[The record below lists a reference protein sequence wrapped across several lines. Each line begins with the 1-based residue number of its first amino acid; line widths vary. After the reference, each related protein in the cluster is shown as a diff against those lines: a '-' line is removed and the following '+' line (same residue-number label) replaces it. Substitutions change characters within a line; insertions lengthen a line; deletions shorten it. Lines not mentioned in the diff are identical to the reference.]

1 MERRGLKNII
11 EGEAEES
18 EDEWKG
24 LGGVDGEVSDVANS
38 EDERMIDN
46 NFNID
51 LKNEEI
57 RKKFM
62 EDYQIKDQKEL
73 EKLLDDIKN
82 HRLIKRAGVANG
94 LDIEISDE
102 EDSLLEAYRRQKL
115 MEQQQRLLKNKKLL
129 EIYKMKSQSF
139 L

>member
-73 EKLLDDIKN
+73 EN
-82 HRLIKRAGVANG
+82 
-94 LDIEISDE
+94 
-102 EDSLLEAYRRQKL
+102 Y
-115 MEQQQRLLKNKKLL
+115 
-129 EIYKMKSQSF
+129 
-139 L
+139 

>member
-1 MERRGLKNII
+1 
-11 EGEAEES
+11 
-18 EDEWKG
+18 
-24 LGGVDGEVSDVANS
+24 
-38 EDERMIDN
+38 MIDN

-102 EDSLLEAYRRQKL
+102 EDSLLEAYRRQNSWNN
-115 MEQQQRLLKNKKLL
+115 NKD
-129 EIYKMKSQSF
+129 Y
-139 L
+139 